1 MPGRAIFNPDEGIL
15 KVKVSIVQTGVSEFD
30 SLQET
35 TQELKGHSETVSK
48 SLLLFYD
55 GMLGA
60 SEL

>member
-1 MPGRAIFNPDEGIL
+1 M
-15 KVKVSIVQTGVSEFD
+15 QTGVSEFD